1 MRADEARDIDA
12 LGRAKN
18 RADAIEPHPLGCVA
32 MALITCAAWVVIF
45 AIVARVLKWG
55 GA

>member
-12 LGRAKN
+12 LARAKN

-32 MALITCAAWVVIF
+32 AALIACGVWVVLI
-45 AIVARVLKWG
+45 AIVARLLKWG